1 MNRCVPCAAV
11 ARVKPVSMVRNWPR
25 RWITLIT
32 PIMITAMIMTMTMT
46 MIISTPT
53 SIPIA
58 TTMARAWNI
67 VTPIRTAIVMT
78 TIML

>member
-1 MNRCVPCAAV
+1 
-11 ARVKPVSMVRNWPR
+11 MVRNWPR

-32 PIMITAMIMTMTMT
+32 PIMITATIMT

-53 SIPIA
+53 SILIA

>member
-1 MNRCVPCAAV
+1 
-11 ARVKPVSMVRNWPR
+11 MVRNWPR

-32 PIMITAMIMTMTMT
+32 PTMITATIMT
-46 MIISTPT
+46 MIITTPT
-53 SIPIA
+53 SILIA